1 MASIEHVFVLGI
13 DPGLTRCGFGAVR
26 RTGNGRDFV
35 AIAAGVIETEP
46 SEELPVRLG
55 ILAKELDG
63 LFEEVHPDVVVVERV
78 FFQTNVRTA
87 MSVAQASGLAIAA
100 AAVRNI
106 PVVQMT
112 ANEVKLALTGYGAA
126 TKEQVQAMVA
136 RQLGLSQP
144 LKPADVADALA
155 LAIAHLTAAPVTAAI
170 AKAVAR

>member
-26 RTGNGRDFV
+26 RTGSGGEFAAV
-35 AIAAGVIETEP
+35 AAGVIETDP
-46 SEELPVRLG
+46 AHELPARLG
-55 ILAKELDG
+55 VLATELNL
-63 LFEEVHPDVVVVERV
+63 LFDEIRPDVVVVERV

-100 AAVRNI
+100 AAVREI
-106 PVVQMT
+106 AVVQMT

-126 TKEQVQAMVA
+126 TKLQVQAMVA
-136 RQLGLSQP
+136 RQLGLNQP

-155 LAIAHLTAAPVTAAI
+155 LAIAHLSTAPVSAAI
-170 AKAVAR
+170 AKAVAK